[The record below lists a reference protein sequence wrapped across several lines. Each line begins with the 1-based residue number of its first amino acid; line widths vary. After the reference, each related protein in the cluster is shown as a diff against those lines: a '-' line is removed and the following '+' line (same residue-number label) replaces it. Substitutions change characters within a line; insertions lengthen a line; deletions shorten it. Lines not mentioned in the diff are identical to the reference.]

1 MKLTRIA
8 VDNPVFAT
16 MMMVALLVLG
26 LFSYRQLGVD
36 QFPNVDLPVV
46 VVTTNY
52 PGASPETVE
61 SEISRKIEESVNA
74 IAGLKTLTSRS
85 FEGQSIVIAE
95 FELSVPAAG
104 AMQDVREKVQ
114 QVRAGFKP
122 EVKEP
127 LIQRF
132 NPDDQP
138 IVSIAVRSDIR
149 SARDLTTLADQ
160 IIVKR
165 LQTVRDVGRATIA
178 GGVKRQINI
187 ELDPGRMNSLRVGVN
202 DVMKA
207 VRDENQNF
215 PAGNVQRGNDDRLV
229 EVTGRMAEPGNFAD
243 LIVARRGPAPVY
255 LRQVATVVDGQQERE
270 DIAILNGERAV
281 AIDIIKTQ
289 GSNTIEVARGV
300 RKAVADLQ
308 TSLPP
313 DVRLEIGRD
322 ASRGIQNSVNNVQET
337 MIEGGLLTI
346 AIVFLFLHSWRSTVI
361 TGLALPISVFGAF
374 MVMAAFGFTLNVLT
388 LMALSLAIG
397 ILIDDAIVVRENIMR
412 HIGFGKTHRQAA
424 IDGTN
429 EIGLAVLATT
439 LCIVAVFLPVA
450 FMGGIIGRFF
460 FQFGIVVSAA
470 VLISLFVSF
479 TLDPMLSSIWYD
491 PQAQGT
497 GRFARL
503 VNRAQERANRVYRAV
518 LGWALRWPKTVLL
531 IALASFAGSFA
542 LPRYIGFEFAPQ
554 ADLGEQVVSI
564 ETPIGSSLEYT
575 EAKLRQVDA
584 AVHEFPE
591 VDYTYGTVNTGYA
604 NGKNQAS
611 LYLRLKPLSERKR
624 SPEQLAAPIRE
635 RLASI
640 PGILVSINIPGGPG
654 GGIQKQIQLSLQG
667 RDTAVLDTL
676 SQEVMRRAAA
686 IPGLVD
692 LDRNLKA
699 AKPVLS
705 VRLRRDAASDLGLGS
720 ALVAQS
726 LRPLFAGDET
736 SLWRAPDGEN
746 YTVMVRLP
754 VDDRTGVADLQR
766 IWFTAGTEPNGLPR
780 MVHIAQIADIVAD
793 VGASQINRRDLNREV
808 QITANVSG
816 RSVGRGR
823 QRPAEDPG
831 RHHAAAGLPLR
842 VRRLDQGHQRER
854 RLCRPG
860 PAAGRHPDLP
870 DPGLAVRQLPA
881 AHRHHDVAAD
891 VADRRVPRPAD
902 RRHHPQPVQRHRLH
916 HADGAGHQER
926 HPACGFLQPG
936 PRARRAG
943 QRSPP
948 RSGLD
953 PPAAHPDDDA
963 RHDIRHA
970 AARPRAGRRRQPAR
984 ADGACGDRRPHKLD
998 AAHPRRGAGGAGL
1011 HRPGEPVGDQALP
1024 PLGRR
1029 ARPSPQACR
1038 VEFAA
1043 RFRAQFLARFE
1054 LCCRPCR
1061 MTPRPSACG
1070 SSNRF
1075 PPSTPSNGTPA
1086 HWRRARP
1093 ATRSS
1098 ATVS

>member
-1 MKLTRIA
+1 MKLTQIA

-16 MMMVALLVLG
+16 MMMVALLVMG

-36 QFPNVDLPVV
+36 QFPNVDFPIV
-46 VVTTNY
+46 VVTTEY

-61 SEISRKIEESVNA
+61 TEISRKIEESVNA

-85 FEGQSIVIAE
+85 LEGRSIVVAE
-95 FELSVPAAG
+95 FDLSVQSPI

-114 QVRAGFKP
+114 QVRSAFKP
-122 EVKEP
+122 EIKEP

-138 IVSIAVRSDIR
+138 IISIAVRSDIR
-149 SARDLTTLADQ
+149 SVRDLTTLADQ
-160 IIVKR
+160 LIVKR

-187 ELDPGRMNSLRVGVN
+187 ELDPGRMHSLRVGVN
-202 DVMKA
+202 DIMRA
-207 VRDENQNF
+207 IRDENQNF
-215 PAGNVQRGNDDRLV
+215 PAGNVARGNDDRII
-229 EVTGRMAEPGNFAD
+229 EITGRVAEPGNFAD
-243 LIVARRGPAPVY
+243 LIVARRGLAPVY
-255 LRQVATVVDGQQERE
+255 LRQVANVVDGQQELE
-270 DIAILNGERAV
+270 SVATQNGERAL
-281 AIDIIKTQ
+281 AIDVVKTQ

-300 RKAVADLQ
+300 RRAVAELQ
-308 TSLPP
+308 GSVPA
-313 DVRLEIGRD
+313 DVKLEIVRD
-322 ASRGIQNSVNNVQET
+322 SSRGIQNSVSNVQQT
-337 MIEGGLLTI
+337 MVEGGLLTI

-439 LCIVAVFLPVA
+439 FCIVAVFLPVA

-460 FQFGIVVSAA
+460 FQFGVMVSAA

-491 PQAQGT
+491 PQAHGT
-497 GRFARL
+497 GRFARI
-503 VNRAQERANRVYRAV
+503 VNRAQDRANSVYRSV
-518 LGWALRWPKTVLL
+518 LGWSLRWPKITLL
-531 IALASFAGSFA
+531 IALGTFVGSFA
-542 LPRYIGFEFAPQ
+542 LPKYIGFEFVPQ

-575 EAKLRQVDA
+575 TAKLNQVDA
-584 AVHEFPE
+584 AVREFPE

-611 LYLRLKPLSERKR
+611 LYLRLKPIKERKR
-624 SPEQLAAPIRE
+624 SPEQLAQPIRE
-635 RLASI
+635 RLAAI
-640 PGILVSINIPGGPG
+640 PGILVSINVPGGPG
-654 GGIQKQIQLSLQG
+654 GGVQKQLQLSLQG
-667 RDTAVLDTL
+667 PDTAVLDRL
-676 SQEVMRRAAA
+676 SQEVMRRAGA
-686 IPGLVD
+686 IPGMVD

-720 ALVAQS
+720 AQVAQS

-754 VDDRTGVADLQR
+754 VDERTGVTDLQR

-780 MVHIAQIADIVAD
+780 MVHIAQIADIIDD

-816 RSVGRGR
+816 RSTGEVSNDLQKILADTKLPPGYRFVFGGSTKDM
-823 QRPAEDPG
+823 AES
-831 RHHAAAGLPLR
+831 AAYAGQALL
-842 VRRLDQGHQRER
+842 
-854 RLCRPG
+854 
-860 PAAGRHPDLP
+860 
-870 DPGLAVRQLPA
+870 LAVILIYLILASQF
-881 AHRHHDVAAD
+881 
-891 VADRRVPRPAD
+891 
-902 RRHHPQPVQRHRLH
+902 
-916 HADGAGHQER
+916 GS
-926 HPACGFLQPG
+926 FLQPLAIMMSLPMSLIG
-936 PRARRAG
+936 VFLGLLIAGTTLNIFSAIGFIMLMGLVTKNAILLVDFFNQARARDMPVNEALLEAGTIRLRPILMTTLAMVFGMMPLALGLGEGASQRAPMAHAVIG
-943 QRSPP
+943 
-948 RSGLD
+948 GLISSTLLTLVVVPVVLVYID
-953 PPAAHPDDDA
+953 RIGAWS
-963 RHDIRHA
+963 
-970 AARPRAGRRRQPAR
+970 RRRFGRSADDLAR
-984 ADGACGDRRPHKLD
+984 AHK
-998 AAHPRRGAGGAGL
+998 
-1011 HRPGEPVGDQALP
+1011 
-1024 PLGRR
+1024 
-1029 ARPSPQACR
+1029 
-1038 VEFAA
+1038 
-1043 RFRAQFLARFE
+1043 
-1054 LCCRPCR
+1054 
-1061 MTPRPSACG
+1061 
-1070 SSNRF
+1070 
-1075 PPSTPSNGTPA
+1075 PA
-1086 HWRRARP
+1086 E
-1093 ATRSS
+1093 
-1098 ATVS
+1098 

>member
-243 LIVARRGPAPVY
+243 LIVARRGLAPVY

-491 PQAQGT
+491 PQAQGS

-503 VNRAQERANRVYRAV
+503 VNRAQERANGVYRAV

-554 ADLGEQVVSI
+554 ADLGEQVASI

-624 SPEQLAAPIRE
+624 SPEQLASPIRE

-686 IPGLVD
+686 IAGLVD
-692 LDRNLKA
+692 LDRNLKP

-754 VDDRTGVADLQR
+754 IDDRTGVADLQR

-816 RSVGRGR
+816 RSVGEISNDLQKILADTTLPPGYRFVFGGSTKDINESAAYAGQALLLAVILIYLILASQFGSFLQPIAIMMSLPMSLIGVFLGLLIAGTTLNLFSAIGFIMLMGLVTKNAILLVDFFNQARARGAPVNEALLEAGSIR
-823 QRPAEDPG
+823 LRPILMTTLAMIFGMLPLALGLGEGASQRAPMAHAVIGGLISSTLLTLVVVPVVLVYIDRASQWAIRRFRRSADELAHRRRPAE
-831 RHHAAAGLPLR
+831 
-842 VRRLDQGHQRER
+842 
-854 RLCRPG
+854 
-860 PAAGRHPDLP
+860 
-870 DPGLAVRQLPA
+870 
-881 AHRHHDVAAD
+881 
-891 VADRRVPRPAD
+891 
-902 RRHHPQPVQRHRLH
+902 
-916 HADGAGHQER
+916 
-926 HPACGFLQPG
+926 
-936 PRARRAG
+936 
-943 QRSPP
+943 
-948 RSGLD
+948 
-953 PPAAHPDDDA
+953 
-963 RHDIRHA
+963 
-970 AARPRAGRRRQPAR
+970 
-984 ADGACGDRRPHKLD
+984 
-998 AAHPRRGAGGAGL
+998 
-1011 HRPGEPVGDQALP
+1011 
-1024 PLGRR
+1024 
-1029 ARPSPQACR
+1029 
-1038 VEFAA
+1038 
-1043 RFRAQFLARFE
+1043 
-1054 LCCRPCR
+1054 
-1061 MTPRPSACG
+1061 
-1070 SSNRF
+1070 
-1075 PPSTPSNGTPA
+1075 
-1086 HWRRARP
+1086 
-1093 ATRSS
+1093 
-1098 ATVS
+1098 

>member
-1 MKLTRIA
+1 MKLTQIA

-16 MMMVALLVLG
+16 MMMVALLVMG

-36 QFPNVDLPVV
+36 QFPNVDFPIV
-46 VVTTNY
+46 VVTTEY

-61 SEISRKIEESVNA
+61 TEISRKIEESVNA

-85 FEGQSIVIAE
+85 LEGRSIVVAE
-95 FELSVPAAG
+95 FELSVQSPI

-114 QVRAGFKP
+114 QVRSAFKP
-122 EVKEP
+122 EIKEP

-138 IVSIAVRSDIR
+138 IISIAVRSDIR
-149 SARDLTTLADQ
+149 SVRDLTTLADQ
-160 IIVKR
+160 LIVKR

-187 ELDPGRMNSLRVGVN
+187 ELDPGRMHSLRVGVN
-202 DVMKA
+202 DIMRA
-207 VRDENQNF
+207 IRDENQNF
-215 PAGNVQRGNDDRLV
+215 PAGNVARGNDDRII
-229 EVTGRMAEPGNFAD
+229 EITGRVAEPGNFAD
-243 LIVARRGPAPVY
+243 LIVARRGLAPVY
-255 LRQVATVVDGQQERE
+255 LRQVANVVDGQQELE
-270 DIAILNGERAV
+270 SVATQNGERAL
-281 AIDIIKTQ
+281 AIDVVKTQ

-300 RKAVADLQ
+300 RRAVAELQ
-308 TSLPP
+308 GSVPA
-313 DVRLEIGRD
+313 DVKLEIVRD
-322 ASRGIQNSVNNVQET
+322 SSRGIQNSVSNVQQT
-337 MIEGGLLTI
+337 MVEGGLLTI

-439 LCIVAVFLPVA
+439 FCIVAVFLPVA

-460 FQFGIVVSAA
+460 FQFGVMVSAA

-491 PQAQGT
+491 PQAHGT
-497 GRFARL
+497 GRFARI
-503 VNRAQERANRVYRAV
+503 VNRAQDRANSVYRSV
-518 LGWALRWPKTVLL
+518 LGWSLRWPKITLL
-531 IALASFAGSFA
+531 IALGTFVGSFA
-542 LPRYIGFEFAPQ
+542 LPKYIGFEFVPQ

-575 EAKLRQVDA
+575 TAKLNQVDA
-584 AVHEFPE
+584 AVREFPE

-611 LYLRLKPLSERKR
+611 LYLRLKPIKERKR
-624 SPEQLAAPIRE
+624 SPEQLAQPIRE
-635 RLASI
+635 RLAAI
-640 PGILVSINIPGGPG
+640 PGILVSINVPGGPG
-654 GGIQKQIQLSLQG
+654 GGVQKQLQLSLQG
-667 RDTAVLDTL
+667 PDTAVLDRL
-676 SQEVMRRAAA
+676 SQEVMRRAGA
-686 IPGLVD
+686 IPGMVD

-720 ALVAQS
+720 AQVAQS

-754 VDDRTGVADLQR
+754 VDERTGVTDLQR

-780 MVHIAQIADIVAD
+780 MVHIAQIADIIDD

-816 RSVGRGR
+816 RSTGEVSNDLQKILADTKLPPGYRFVFGGSTKDM
-823 QRPAEDPG
+823 AES
-831 RHHAAAGLPLR
+831 AAYAGQALL
-842 VRRLDQGHQRER
+842 
-854 RLCRPG
+854 
-860 PAAGRHPDLP
+860 
-870 DPGLAVRQLPA
+870 LAVILIYLILASQF
-881 AHRHHDVAAD
+881 
-891 VADRRVPRPAD
+891 
-902 RRHHPQPVQRHRLH
+902 
-916 HADGAGHQER
+916 GS
-926 HPACGFLQPG
+926 FLQPLAIMMSLPMSLIG
-936 PRARRAG
+936 VFLGLLIAGTTLNIFSAIGFIMLMGLVTKNAILLVDFFNQARARDMPVNEALLEAGTIRLRPILMPTLAMVFGMMPLALGLGEGASQRAPMAHAVIG
-943 QRSPP
+943 
-948 RSGLD
+948 GLISSTLLTLVVVPVVLVYID
-953 PPAAHPDDDA
+953 RIGAWS
-963 RHDIRHA
+963 
-970 AARPRAGRRRQPAR
+970 RRRFGRSADDLAR
-984 ADGACGDRRPHKLD
+984 AHK
-998 AAHPRRGAGGAGL
+998 
-1011 HRPGEPVGDQALP
+1011 
-1024 PLGRR
+1024 
-1029 ARPSPQACR
+1029 
-1038 VEFAA
+1038 
-1043 RFRAQFLARFE
+1043 
-1054 LCCRPCR
+1054 
-1061 MTPRPSACG
+1061 
-1070 SSNRF
+1070 
-1075 PPSTPSNGTPA
+1075 PA
-1086 HWRRARP
+1086 E
-1093 ATRSS
+1093 
-1098 ATVS
+1098 

>member
-1 MKLTRIA
+1 MKLTKIA

-16 MMMVALLVLG
+16 MMMVALLVMG

-36 QFPNVDLPVV
+36 QFPNVDFPIV
-46 VVTTNY
+46 VVTTDY

-61 SEISRKIEESVNA
+61 TEISRKIEESVNA

-85 FEGQSIVIAE
+85 FEGRSIVIAE
-95 FELSVPAAG
+95 FELSVPSATAV
-104 AMQDVREKVQ
+104 QDVREKVQ

-149 SARDLTTLADQ
+149 SVRDLTTIADQ
-160 IIVKR
+160 IVVKR

-187 ELDPGRMNSLRVGVN
+187 ELDPGRMHSLRVGVN
-202 DVMKA
+202 DILKA

-215 PAGNVQRGNDDRLV
+215 PAGNVQRGNDDRLI
-229 EVTGRMAEPGNFAD
+229 EVTGRVAEPGSFAD
-243 LIVARRGPAPVY
+243 LIVARRGLAPVY
-255 LRQVATVVDGQQERE
+255 LREVATVIDGQQELE
-270 DIAILNGERAV
+270 NVAILNGERAL
-281 AIDIIKTQ
+281 AIDIVKTQ

-300 RKAVADLQ
+300 RKAVAELQ
-308 TSLPP
+308 ASLPP
-313 DVRLEIGRD
+313 DVKLEIGRD
-322 ASRGIQNSVNNVQET
+322 SSRGIQNSVNNVQRT
-337 MIEGGLLTI
+337 MVEGGLLTI

-439 LCIVAVFLPVA
+439 FCIVAVFLPVA

-460 FQFGIVVSAA
+460 FQFGVMVSAA

-479 TLDPMLSSIWYD
+479 TLDPMLSSVWYD
-491 PQAQGT
+491 PQAHGT
-497 GRFARL
+497 GRFARI
-503 VNRAQERANRVYRAV
+503 VNAAQGRANAVYRAV
-518 LGWALRWPKTVLL
+518 LGWSLRWPKTTLL
-531 IALASFAGSFA
+531 IALLSFAGSFA
-542 LPRYIGFEFAPQ
+542 LPKYIGFEFVPQ

-564 ETPIGSSLEYT
+564 ETPVGSSLEYT
-575 EAKLRQVDA
+575 EAKLRQVEA
-584 AVHEFPE
+584 AVRQFPE

-611 LYLRLKPLSERKR
+611 LYLRLKPVKERKR
-624 SPEQLAAPIRE
+624 SPEQLAQPIRD
-635 RLASI
+635 RLGSI

-654 GGIQKQIQLSLQG
+654 GGVQKQLQLSLQG
-667 RDTAVLDTL
+667 PDMAVLDKI
-676 SQEVMRRAAA
+676 SQDVMRRAAA
-686 IPGLVD
+686 IPGMVD

-754 VDDRTGVADLQR
+754 IDDRTGVADLQR

-780 MVHIAQIADIVAD
+780 MIHIAQIADVVNDI
-793 VGASQINRRDLNREV
+793 GASQINRRDLNREV

-816 RSVGRGR
+816 RSSGEVSSDLQKILADTRLPPGYRFVFGG
-823 QRPAEDPG
+823 QTKDMAES
-831 RHHAAAGLPLR
+831 AAYAGQALL
-842 VRRLDQGHQRER
+842 
-854 RLCRPG
+854 
-860 PAAGRHPDLP
+860 
-870 DPGLAVRQLPA
+870 LAVILIYLILASQF
-881 AHRHHDVAAD
+881 
-891 VADRRVPRPAD
+891 
-902 RRHHPQPVQRHRLH
+902 
-916 HADGAGHQER
+916 GS
-926 HPACGFLQPG
+926 FLQPIAIMMSLPMSLIG
-936 PRARRAG
+936 VFLGLLIAGTTLNIFSAIGFIMLMGLVTKNAILLVDFFNQARARGTPVNEALLEAGSIRLRPILMTTLAMVFGMMPLALGLGEGASQRAPMAHAVIG
-943 QRSPP
+943 GLISSTLLTLVVVPVVLVYIDRIGEWATRRFSRS
-948 RSGLD
+948 
-953 PPAAHPDDDA
+953 
-963 RHDIRHA
+963 
-970 AARPRAGRRRQPAR
+970 
-984 ADGACGDRRPHKLD
+984 AD
-998 AAHPRRGAGGAGL
+998 
-1011 HRPGEPVGDQALP
+1011 E
-1024 PLGRR
+1024 
-1029 ARPSPQACR
+1029 
-1038 VEFAA
+1038 
-1043 RFRAQFLARFE
+1043 LAR
-1054 LCCRPCR
+1054 
-1061 MTPRPSACG
+1061 THK
-1070 SSNRF
+1070 
-1075 PPSTPSNGTPA
+1075 PA
-1086 HWRRARP
+1086 E
-1093 ATRSS
+1093 
-1098 ATVS
+1098 

>member
-1 MKLTRIA
+1 MKLTQIA

-16 MMMVALLVLG
+16 MMMVALLVMG

-36 QFPNVDLPVV
+36 QFPNVDFPIV
-46 VVTTNY
+46 VVTTEY

-61 SEISRKIEESVNA
+61 TEISRKIEESVNA

-85 FEGQSIVIAE
+85 LEGRSIVIAE
-95 FELSVPAAG
+95 FELSVQSPI

-114 QVRAGFKP
+114 QVRAAFKP
-122 EVKEP
+122 EIKEP

-138 IVSIAVRSDIR
+138 IISIAVRSDIR
-149 SARDLTTLADQ
+149 SVRDLTTLADQ
-160 IIVKR
+160 LIVKR

-187 ELDPGRMNSLRVGVN
+187 ELDPGRMHSLRVGVN
-202 DVMKA
+202 DIMRA
-207 VRDENQNF
+207 IRDENQNF
-215 PAGNVQRGNDDRLV
+215 PAGNVARGNDDRII
-229 EVTGRMAEPGNFAD
+229 EITGRVAEPGNFAD
-243 LIVARRGPAPVY
+243 LIVARRGLAPVY
-255 LRQVATVVDGQQERE
+255 LRQVANVVDGQQELE
-270 DIAILNGERAV
+270 SVATQNGERAL
-281 AIDIIKTQ
+281 AIDVVKTQ

-300 RKAVADLQ
+300 RRAVAELQ
-308 TSLPP
+308 GSLPA
-313 DVRLEIGRD
+313 DVKLEIVRD
-322 ASRGIQNSVNNVQET
+322 SSRGIQNSVSNVQQT
-337 MIEGGLLTI
+337 MVEGGLLTI

-439 LCIVAVFLPVA
+439 FCIVAVFLPVA

-460 FQFGIVVSAA
+460 FQFGVMVSAA

-491 PQAQGT
+491 PQAHGT
-497 GRFARL
+497 GRFARI
-503 VNRAQERANRVYRAV
+503 VNRAQDRANSIYRSV
-518 LGWALRWPKTVLL
+518 LGWSLRWPKITLL
-531 IALASFAGSFA
+531 IALGTFVGSFA
-542 LPRYIGFEFAPQ
+542 LPKYIGFEFVPQ

-575 EAKLRQVDA
+575 TAKLNQVDA
-584 AVHEFPE
+584 AVREFPE

-611 LYLRLKPLSERKR
+611 LYLRLKPIKERKR
-624 SPEQLAAPIRE
+624 SPEQLAQPIRE
-635 RLASI
+635 RLAAI
-640 PGILVSINIPGGPG
+640 PGILVSINVPGGPG
-654 GGIQKQIQLSLQG
+654 GGVQKQLQLSLQG
-667 RDTAVLDTL
+667 PDTAVLDRL
-676 SQEVMRRAAA
+676 SQEVMQRAGA
-686 IPGLVD
+686 IPGMVD

-720 ALVAQS
+720 AQVAQS

-754 VDDRTGVADLQR
+754 LDERTGVTDLQR

-780 MVHIAQIADIVAD
+780 MVHIAQIADIIDD

-816 RSVGRGR
+816 RSTGEVSSDL
-823 QRPAEDPG
+823 QKILADTKLPAGYRFVFGGSTKDMAES
-831 RHHAAAGLPLR
+831 AAYAGQALL
-842 VRRLDQGHQRER
+842 
-854 RLCRPG
+854 
-860 PAAGRHPDLP
+860 
-870 DPGLAVRQLPA
+870 LAVILIYLILASQF
-881 AHRHHDVAAD
+881 
-891 VADRRVPRPAD
+891 
-902 RRHHPQPVQRHRLH
+902 
-916 HADGAGHQER
+916 GS
-926 HPACGFLQPG
+926 FLQPLAIMMSLPMSLIG
-936 PRARRAG
+936 VFLGLLIAGTTLNIFSAIGFIMLMGLVTKNAILLVDFFNQARARDMPVNEALLEAGTIRLRPILMTTLAMVFGMMPLALGLGEGASQRAPMAHAVIG
-943 QRSPP
+943 
-948 RSGLD
+948 GLISSTLLTLVVVPVVLVYID
-953 PPAAHPDDDA
+953 RIGAWS
-963 RHDIRHA
+963 
-970 AARPRAGRRRQPAR
+970 RRRFGRSADDLAR
-984 ADGACGDRRPHKLD
+984 AHK
-998 AAHPRRGAGGAGL
+998 
-1011 HRPGEPVGDQALP
+1011 
-1024 PLGRR
+1024 
-1029 ARPSPQACR
+1029 
-1038 VEFAA
+1038 
-1043 RFRAQFLARFE
+1043 
-1054 LCCRPCR
+1054 
-1061 MTPRPSACG
+1061 
-1070 SSNRF
+1070 
-1075 PPSTPSNGTPA
+1075 PA
-1086 HWRRARP
+1086 E
-1093 ATRSS
+1093 
-1098 ATVS
+1098 